1 MTRVN
6 TETVQPLLTTATKP
20 ASTSPQQTTKRTTAS
35 PVVEQALIPKTPV
48 VSDTRS
54 VQEVTAAAAAQIES
68 YLRSSG
74 RSLSFSVDTQS
85 GETVVSVKDAAT
97 GDVIRQIPSEEALRL
112 ARALQT
118 QGGGSSLLDV
128 EA

>member
-1 MTRVN
+1 M
-6 TETVQPLLTTATKP
+6 
-20 ASTSPQQTTKRTTAS
+20 
-35 PVVEQALIPKTPV
+35 
-48 VSDTRS
+48 SDTRS

-68 YLRSSG
+68 YLRSNG
-74 RSLSFSVDTQS
+74 RSLHFSVDTQS
-85 GETVVSVKDAAT
+85 GMTVVSVKDVAT

-112 ARALQT
+112 AHALQT